1 MGLLIDWR
9 KNEVLRGYYE
19 EARVE
24 GRMAGRVEGL
34 EAGVG
39 KGREEG
45 RERLGQILKVML
57 SQAFGPLPRWADQ
70 RIIAAKQEQ
79 LQAWC
84 ANVIGAKSLA
94 GVIGPR
100 G

>member
-1 MGLLIDWR
+1 MSQLIDWR

-24 GRMAGRVEGL
+24 GRVEGL
-34 EAGVG
+34 EAGVAEV
-39 KGREEG
+39 REEA

-57 SQAFGPLPRWADQ
+57 TQAFGPLPRWADQ

-84 ANVIGAKSLA
+84 ANVIGAKSLES
-94 GVIGPR
+94 VIGRR